1 MEREIVA
8 RFLGKFVKLEK
19 RTMMPGRNSW
29 KLYGTIQE
37 VTKTSVIIFTDRQS
51 AILLEDIVAIE
62 ESQDR
67 RGNFG

>member
-1 MEREIVA
+1 MEKEIVE

-29 KLYGTIQE
+29 KLYGTLRE
-37 VTKTSVIIFTDRQS
+37 VTDTSVIIFTDRQS

-62 ESQDR
+62 EIQER
-67 RGNFG
+67 RGRL